1 MRWSVVLFLFSRSF
15 LIAADF
21 DCAVIGTSPIPLFE
35 ALYQHASGQRVLIL
49 EAAAS
54 CGGSWKSIDICGL
67 KHVDMGCHEIGSCPE
82 LNQFLEEYA
91 GCHILTAPNRTY
103 YFSQGCFELI
113 DHLLKRVAAAG
124 IVLMTSCKVESVTF
138 DPAAHTAAL
147 HTTNGTFTALKII
160 VSPGSSFSINPS
172 RPPQGA
178 ATHKFYHLYLLIQDP
193 TPPRFSY
200 HGGVSSG
207 VSRCMN
213 LTSCVGLENSGR
225 QLIVLQTHSDRQFEN
240 RQSLLDGLKRAQLI
254 DPSAYLLQS
263 DTYIYE
269 QGARFQIGQLSPS
282 EQSFFEMLDTSHFN
296 RILQYTAKWKT
307 VLKPYTELQI
317 NTIYQN

>member
-1 MRWSVVLFLFSRSF
+1 MRWPIVFCLLIRSF

-35 ALYQHASGQRVLIL
+35 ALYRNACGQRVLIL
-49 EAAAS
+49 EAEPL
-54 CGGSWKSIDICGL
+54 CGGAWKSIDICGL
-67 KHVDMGCHEIGSCPE
+67 QHVDMGCHEISSCPE

-91 GCHILTAPNRTY
+91 GCHILSAPNHTY

-113 DHLLKRVAAAG
+113 DHLLKRIAAEG
-124 IVLMTSCKVESVTF
+124 IVLMTNCKVESATF
-138 DPAAHTAAL
+138 DSATLTAAL
-147 HTTNGTFTALKII
+147 HTTNGTFTVSKII
-160 VSPGSSFSINPS
+160 VSPGCSFSTNLS
-172 RPPQGA
+172 RPQQSM

-200 HGGVSSG
+200 HGGVSPG

-240 RQSLLDGLKRAQLI
+240 QQSLLDGLKMEKLI

-269 QGARFQIGQLSPS
+269 QGPRFQIESLLPN
-282 EQSFFEMLDTSHFN
+282 EKPFFEMLNTSHFN
-296 RILQYTAKWKT
+296 RILQYAAKWKT
-307 VLKPYTELQI
+307 ALKPYKELQI
-317 NTIYQN
+317 NY